1 MNAMLL
7 EMIAARATASGN
19 SALLEMVSRLRSSN
33 GTALMQDPQELLAKL
48 GASGNPLVTALAKQ
62 FSEAQANAL
71 RPANEPVIDVEP
83 ESTPE
88 SADAPRGAPEY
99 SPAET
104 EELQQRV
111 EAMSFEL
118 RTLRERCDLLA
129 AALGACCLCWGQDPA
144 CRACRGRGRPGYAI
158 PDEPLVHE
166 FVLPAIRTLR
176 AQKASLNGVPAKV
189 PRTTAEVTA

>member
-1 MNAMLL
+1 MNTMLL

-33 GTALMQDPQELLAKL
+33 GAALIEDPQELLAKL
-48 GASGNPLVTALAKQ
+48 GASGNPLVSALAKQ
-62 FSEAQANAL
+62 FSEAQAKT
-71 RPANEPVIDVEP
+71 ANETVIDVEP
-83 ESTPE
+83 QSTLE
-88 SADAPRGAPEY
+88 ELADSPRETQGY
-99 SPAET
+99 SPGET
-104 EELQQRV
+104 EELRQSV
-111 EAMSFEL
+111 ENLTCEL

-176 AQKASLNGVPAKV
+176 AQKASINGVPAKV

>member
-1 MNAMLL
+1 MNPMLL

-19 SALLEMVSRLRSSN
+19 STLVEMVSRLRSSS
-33 GTALMQDPQELLAKL
+33 GGAQIEDPQELLAKL
-48 GASGNPLVTALAKQ
+48 GASGNPLVYALAKQ
-62 FSEAQANAL
+62 FSEAQVKA
-71 RPANEPVIDVEP
+71 ANETVIDVEP
-83 ESTPE
+83 ESTLEE
-88 SADAPRGAPEY
+88 SADSPQETQGY
-99 SPAET
+99 LPAET
-104 EELQQRV
+104 EELRQSV
-111 EAMSFEL
+111 ESLTCEL

-129 AALGACCLCWGQDPA
+129 AALGACCMCWGQDPA

-189 PRTTAEVTA
+189 PRTTTEVTV